1 VLPIFLRVTLCKAK
15 VLRMREFFRRLGLT
29 ALVFAGWFVALPVQ
43 AASPAVG
50 DMRNFV
56 LHEKPVA
63 VADVPFKDADGA
75 ELKLSNFRGRIVML
89 NLWATWCAPCRRE
102 MPALDALQSKYG
114 GDDFIVLA
122 LSQDRKGV
130 DAVKKFYGEIGVK
143 SLVVYIDQRAKSS
156 RKLRAPGLPTTLL
169 LGRDGQELGRLIGP
183 AEWASEDSEHLVEYF
198 LKR

>member
-1 VLPIFLRVTLCKAK
+1 
-15 VLRMREFFRRLGLT
+15 MREFFRRRS
-29 ALVFAGWFVALPVQ
+29 LVVLFFASLIAAPSAQ
-43 AASPAVG
+43 ADSPAVG

-56 LHEKPVA
+56 QHEKPVA
-63 VADVPFKDADGA
+63 VADVAFKDAEGV
-75 ELKLSNFRGRIVML
+75 ELKLSDFHGRVVML

-102 MPALDALQSKYG
+102 MPALDALQAKYG

-130 DAVKKFYGEIGVK
+130 DAVKKFYAEIGVK